1 MQVALKPHPQTPPQP
16 VWAIDVRLER
26 EGAILWLRFTVDG
39 EVNELEW
46 PLEQPHGRSDEL
58 WKHTCFEVFLR
69 APGANTYYEFNL
81 APSSQWAAYAFA
93 AYRERAPDPDT
104 PAPFIDAEGGR
115 TRFELRAALDVAH
128 LGLPADGPWRAGLSA
143 VLEADDGT
151 RAFWALAHPPGQPD
165 FHHADAF
172 ALSLP
177 PPKA

>member
-1 MQVALKPHPQTPPQP
+1 MQADGV
-16 VWAIDVRLER
+16 E
-26 EGAILWLRFTVDG
+26 EFGAEAGANLPTNLCVDRTDSG
-39 EVNELEW
+39 EV
-46 PLEQPHGRSDEL
+46 
-58 WKHTCFEVFLR
+58 
-69 APGANTYYEFNL
+69 
-81 APSSQWAAYAFA
+81 
-93 AYRERAPDPDT
+93 ERHV
-104 PAPFIDAEGGR
+104 
-115 TRFELRAALDVAH
+115 AALDVAH

>member
-1 MQVALKPHPQTPPQP
+1 MKSVQLAPHPQFASNAAEG
-16 VWAIDVRLER
+16 VEVAIDRGVGGVLTVSYVVTGDIGRLR
-26 EGAILWLRFTVDG
+26 A
-39 EVNELEW
+39 
-46 PLEQPHGRSDEL
+46 PGRAAPTRTDDL

-69 APGANTYYEFNL
+69 APGANTYYEF
-81 APSSQWAAYAFA
+81 
-93 AYRERAPDPDT
+93 T

-128 LGLPADGPWRAGLSA
+128 LGLPADRPWRAGLSA

>member
-1 MQVALKPHPQTPPQP
+1 MKLRAPRPGFAVEQCWMGPDSGRVRAPIPRESVAS
-16 VWAIDVRLER
+16 
-26 EGAILWLRFTVDG
+26 DG
-39 EVNELEW
+39 SRV
-46 PLEQPHGRSDEL
+46 
-58 WKHTCFEVFLR
+58 VFLR

-177 PPKA
+177 PPQA